1 MYVLVL
7 ISCCLRRIFDPKG
20 GGNLRGLTHMYHSG
34 SLCWRSDR
42 APNALME
49 IGNLASALTIGIQ
62 GRDISG
68 AGLSNRLELA
78 TAPKLMPEAL

>member
-1 MYVLVL
+1 MYVPVR
-7 ISCCLRRIFDPKG
+7 ISCCLRRTFDPQG
-20 GGNLRGLTHMYHSG
+20 GGNLRGMTHMNHSG

-78 TAPKLMPEAL
+78 TDPKLMPEAL